1 MRILHVAESV
11 KGGCGTYLNQIVPC
25 QLTDPETAE
34 LRVIVP
40 EAHRAQMEAIPAEI
54 LRCFASSGRSI
65 SAMAALS
72 RTLRT
77 ELRDFRPDIVHLH
90 SSFAGVVG
98 RIVLR
103 TIPAR
108 PRIIYCAHGWG
119 FDIQGSAI
127 RQKIAATVEHVL
139 APFADRIVAIS
150 DYERQRGI
158 DIGIDP
164 LRIVTVAN
172 GIADLPPPPPPP
184 LASEGP
190 RRVLF
195 IGRLDKQKGFDML
208 IEAVRPLGD
217 KIALGVVG
225 ASVVGDQ
232 SRIGELPDNVSLL
245 GWMNE
250 AQIQQELA
258 KALLVVVPS
267 RWEGFGLVALEA
279 MRAGRAVIASD
290 VGGLPEVVDNGLTG
304 LLIPPENPEALGTA
318 LTETSDDQLIAMG
331 AAGRARFLER
341 FTIGRTVGELKAL
354 YRAVQ

>member
-40 EAHRAQMEAIPAEI
+40 EAHRRQMEAIPSDI
-54 LRCFASSGRSI
+54 LHCFASNGRSI
-65 SAMAALS
+65 GAMAALS
-72 RTLRT
+72 RTLRA
-77 ELRDFRPDIVHLH
+77 EVRDFKPDVVHLH
-90 SSFAGVVG
+90 SSFAGLVG

-103 TIPAR
+103 AIPAR

-119 FDIQGSAI
+119 FDIQGSATK
-127 RQKIAATVEHVL
+127 QKIAATVERML
-139 APFADRIVAIS
+139 APFADKIVAIS
-150 DYERQRGI
+150 NYERQRGI

-164 LRIVTVAN
+164 QRIVTVAN
-172 GIADLPPPPPPP
+172 GVADLPPPPPPIIG
-184 LASEGP
+184 EGV

-195 IGRLDKQKGFDML
+195 IGRLDKQKGFDTL
-208 IEAVRPLGD
+208 IDAVRPLGD

-232 SRIGELPDNVSLL
+232 SIGELPDNVTLL

-258 KALLVVVPS
+258 KVALVVVPS

-290 VGGLPEVVDNGLTG
+290 VGGLPEVVENGVTG
-304 LLIPPENPEALGTA
+304 LLIPLENPATLRSALV
-318 LTETSDDQLIAMG
+318 EPSDDQLVAMG
-331 AAGRARFLER
+331 AAGRARFLDR

>member
-25 QLTDPETAE
+25 QLTDPETSD

-40 EAHRAQMEAIPAEI
+40 ESHRGQMEAIPPDI
-54 LRCFASSGRSI
+54 LRCFASNGRSI

-72 RTLRT
+72 RTLRA
-77 ELRDFRPDIVHLH
+77 EVRDFRPDVVHLH
-90 SSFAGVVG
+90 SSFAGLVG
-98 RIVLR
+98 RIMLR

-119 FDIQGSAI
+119 FDIQGSTA
-127 RQKIAATVEHVL
+127 RQKIAAAVERVL
-139 APFADRIVAIS
+139 APFADTIVAIS

-158 DIGIDP
+158 DIGIAP
-164 LRIVTVAN
+164 RRIVTVAN
-172 GIADLPPPPPPP
+172 GLADLPPPP
-184 LASEGP
+184 SRVTREGP
-190 RRVLF
+190 RHMLF
-195 IGRLDKQKGFDML
+195 VGRLDKQKGFDTL
-208 IEAVRPLGD
+208 IEAVRSLGD

-232 SRIGELPDNVSLL
+232 SAIGKLPDNVSLL

-258 KALLVVVPS
+258 KAALVVVPS

-290 VGGLPEVVDNGLTG
+290 VGGLPEVVDNGVTG
-304 LLIPPENPEALGTA
+304 LLLPPEDPAALRSA
-318 LTETSDDQLIAMG
+318 LIETSEDQLAAMG
-331 AAGRARFLER
+331 AAGRARFLDR
-341 FTIGRTVGELKAL
+341 FTIDRTVGELKAL